1 MIMIPKNKL
10 ADLIRGAYDM
20 SVPVGLGFLHAQ
32 PGSLTD
38 DEIAAIIKPTG
49 RIAASMDYVKGR
61 QCKMTVF
68 RDADGNLS
76 INDSWY
82 DHSDSQ
88 LRRLLEAIGVQ
99 VAA

>member
-1 MIMIPKNKL
+1 MIAIPQDKL

-20 SVPVGLGFLHAQ
+20 SVPVGLGFIHAQ

-38 DEIAAIIKPTG
+38 DEVSAIIKPTG

-68 RDADGNLS
+68 RDGDGNLS

-82 DHSDSQ
+82 DHSDTQ
-88 LRRLLEAIGVQ
+88 LRRLLESIGVQ
-99 VAA
+99 AIA